1 MDKSIYSKKY
11 NKVIERLKQARIDIG
26 LTQVQVAQKLK
37 KQQSYISKIERGER
51 RIDIVELEQLANL
64 YKRDVKFFIS

>member
-11 NKVIERLKQARIDIG
+11 NKVVERLKQARIDIG
-26 LTQVQVAQKLK
+26 LTQTQVAQKLK